1 MFKTV
6 EEACLLSNVYQSEVQ
21 FCPNTMSI
29 TVSKAFADNRSV
41 GEIKLPAALFNK
53 TSTFPKL
60 SIRFATCFLLLH
72 NDVHHIV

>member
-1 MFKTV
+1 
-6 EEACLLSNVYQSEVQ
+6 
-21 FCPNTMSI
+21 MSI

-53 TSTFPKL
+53 TSTLPKL

-72 NDVHHIV
+72 NDVHHIVGKHVPPFSSSDAVFLVF